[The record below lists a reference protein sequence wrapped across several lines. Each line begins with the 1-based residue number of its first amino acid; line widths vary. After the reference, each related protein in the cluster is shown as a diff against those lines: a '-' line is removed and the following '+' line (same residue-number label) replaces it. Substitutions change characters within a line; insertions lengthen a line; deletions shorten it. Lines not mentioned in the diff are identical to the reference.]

1 MFLIKDYILFVMAA
15 PRTITNPEQYQ
26 TEFIGFQEELK
37 SYIYRIVVNRQDA
50 EDIAQETYIRS
61 FRNLHSFKGN
71 SSFKTW
77 VFSIATNMAKDN
89 LKARERWG
97 EDWMELVK
105 DAHVQSKELYEKKM
119 TVSRTS
125 EHGKFVMK
133 EHISYCL
140 NCVSKTLL
148 LTNQICL
155 LLKEVY
161 EFKISEIV
169 LITGL
174 TEGKVKHAI
183 ADSRKDMI
191 RIFDNRCSLIN
202 KKGVCHQCTG
212 LNKIYNPKQDA
223 QREANKIKMVR
234 ERRQAN
240 HEQLL
245 SLRLQL
251 AKSINPLSAKG
262 RDLHNYLLENSPRW
276 AKAQAKKTKMKISN

>member
-1 MFLIKDYILFVMAA
+1 M
-15 PRTITNPEQYQ
+15 TNLDQYQ

-37 SYIYRIVVNRQDA
+37 SYIYRVVVNKQDA
-50 EDIAQETYIRS
+50 EDITQETYIRS
-61 FRNLHSFKGN
+61 FKNLHSFKAN
-71 SSFKTW
+71 ASFKTW
-77 VFSIATNMAKDN
+77 VFSIATNLAKDN
-89 LKARERWG
+89 LRARERWG

-105 DAHVQSKELYEKKM
+105 DAHVESKALYGKKM
-119 TVSRTS
+119 EINRTS

-133 EHISYCL
+133 EHITYCL

-148 LTNQICL
+148 LINQICL

-161 EFKISEIV
+161 EFKISEIM

-202 KKGVCHQCTG
+202 KKGICHQCTG

-223 QREANKIKMVR
+223 QEEANKIKMIR
-234 ERRQAN
+234 ESRQAN
-240 HEQLL
+240 HQQLL

-251 AKSINPLSAKG
+251 AKSINPLNAEG
-262 RDLHNYLLENSPRW
+262 RDLHNYLLENSPGW
-276 AKAQAKKTKMKISN
+276 AKAYSKSVKAKASS